1 METIQEYKD
10 GDVYRSDVDIS
21 KDEWLGFLKDKA
33 VSDNYKEAV
42 ACFYYLPDH
51 KGSCVSAG
59 KPFGKKPAS
68 LNASIWQF
76 GRYVQNR
83 LNRFELIG
91 TDGKS
96 TFWPV
101 AMGQGKP
108 LKGADDGSFEWQLR
122 PELAEAV
129 KDWLYWRMLETYK
142 AHRREVDFNTE
153 GAYEIYKWQLITATQ
168 GKKPIEIVQNHI
180 KHPNNATQG
189 GFCNLYDVVR
199 DNNVLK
205 YLVNNKL
212 SQFETVLTQLVDESL
227 SLTDRLAA
235 FKTQM
240 ADLVSDTN
248 YNSKANDER
257 MAATILTCSN
267 PQRYTIYKDGFYRK
281 FCQYLGVATESVG
294 KKYGHY
300 LQLLEPLV
308 HLIENDSELHEIIEN
323 SSIHGLLQSN
333 LLLAQDVCWELF
345 ESFPKLLEIIK
356 KETDTNYWLLSWNP
370 ENWEWK
376 NYDDFCRKTKSGG
389 THIEPHT
396 CHSTKPRIGDEVFLM
411 KTGKKEPK
419 GIIAHGTVVKES
431 YTAPHY
437 DSDKAEQGVTKAY
450 IDASYDC
457 ILNYKTEPILDIK
470 TLKDN
475 LPKQD
480 WSPQSSG
487 IEIKENIEQL
497 LKLWNETIGGTKMKN
512 ADKYVSLLKSNHNL
526 ILTGAPGTGK
536 TYLAKQIAQ
545 AMGCTDN
552 EIGFVQFHP
561 SYDYTD
567 FVEGLRPLDDGNGN
581 VGFERKDGVFKEFCA
596 KALENLTDSQKSLQ
610 TLQQETSVRDLI
622 DDFVQDAID
631 SDLKLETQGTKN
643 VFHIIENKAK
653 HITIDIPKN
662 EKTRVIALPKSDLIT
677 LLENKVDIS
686 GSKDIQLYFQ
696 RKYRTQ
702 QDSYTYVL
710 YEKLKSL
717 ESKTKV
723 ETVSLIPK
731 KNFVF
736 IIDEINRGEINKIFG
751 ELFFSIDPGYRG
763 EKGRVQTQYQNMVE
777 DGDAFKKGFFV
788 PENVYIIGTMND
800 IDRSVESMD
809 FAFRRRFAFKE
820 VTADDSKAMLDD
832 FEWKDDA
839 VKRMDSLNA
848 AIEEIEG
855 LSSAY
860 HIGASYFLK
869 LKNYNGDFGQ
879 LWDCHLKGL
888 LFEYLRG
895 TQSVDENM
903 RKLEKAYNLNNT
915 AADDSD
921 TDN

>member
-1 METIQEYKD
+1 MKELIETREDVIANIKTLYSYLNNESDKNSYEWAIERLSKGRNYVVEIIDSQICFAPSRFVGYKKNTKKKHSGENQGD
-10 GDVYRSDVDIS
+10 GKETDPQLKKLYKIVQDGRLDELFQSEIRQYGLSSGSKKYFIS
-21 KDEWLGFLKDKA
+21 KDM
-33 VSDNYKEAV
+33 
-42 ACFYYLPDH
+42 
-51 KGSCVSAG
+51 
-59 KPFGKKPAS
+59 
-68 LNASIWQF
+68 
-76 GRYVQNR
+76 
-83 LNRFELIG
+83 
-91 TDGKS
+91 T
-96 TFWPV
+96 
-101 AMGQGKP
+101 
-108 LKGADDGSFEWQLR
+108 
-122 PELAEAV
+122 
-129 KDWLYWRMLETYK
+129 
-142 AHRREVDFNTE
+142 VD
-153 GAYEIYKWQLITATQ
+153 EI
-168 GKKPIEIVQNHI
+168 
-180 KHPNNATQG
+180 
-189 GFCNLYDVVR
+189 
-199 DNNVLK
+199 LK
-205 YLVNNKL
+205 Y
-212 SQFETVLTQLVDESL
+212 
-227 SLTDRLAA
+227 
-235 FKTQM
+235 
-240 ADLVSDTN
+240 AD
-248 YNSKANDER
+248 
-257 MAATILTCSN
+257 N
-267 PQRYTIYKDGFYRK
+267 P
-281 FCQYLGVATESVG
+281 
-294 KKYGHY
+294 
-300 LQLLEPLV
+300 
-308 HLIENDSELHEIIEN
+308 
-323 SSIHGLLQSN
+323 
-333 LLLAQDVCWELF
+333 
-345 ESFPKLLEIIK
+345 
-356 KETDTNYWLLSWNP
+356 
-370 ENWEWK
+370 
-376 NYDDFCRKTKSGG
+376 
-389 THIEPHT
+389 
-396 CHSTKPRIGDEVFLM
+396 
-411 KTGKKEPK
+411 
-419 GIIAHGTVVKES
+419 
-431 YTAPHY
+431 
-437 DSDKAEQGVTKAY
+437 
-450 IDASYDC
+450 
-457 ILNYKTEPILDIK
+457 
-470 TLKDN
+470 
-475 LPKQD
+475 
-480 WSPQSSG
+480 
-487 IEIKENIEQL
+487 
-497 LKLWNETIGGTKMKN
+497 N
-512 ADKYVSLLKSNHNL
+512 ADKYVNLLKSNHNL

-567 FVEGLRPLDDGNGN
+567 FVEGLRPMNDDSGN

-731 KNFVF
+731 KSFVF

-820 VTADDSKAMLDD
+820 IKANDEMSISMLDS
-832 FEWKDDA
+832 DDA
-839 VKRMDSLNA
+839 WEKDKNGNTLKPDDETIKTVKEKLASINKVIWHKPKNDEK
-848 AIEEIEG
+848 EEDKPIEG

-869 LKNYNGDFGQ
+869 LANYKEDGSYNFDE
-879 LWDCHLKGL
+879 LWEYHLEGL

-895 TQSVDENM
+895 TTDIYK
-903 RKLEKAYNLNNT
+903 KLKRLAIAYGYSN
-915 AADDSD
+915 ADKYE
-921 TDN
+921 

>member
-1 METIQEYKD
+1 MKELIETREDVIANIKTLYSYLNNESDIDSYEWAIERLSKGKNYVVEIIDSHICFAPSRFVGYKKNTKKKHSGENQGD
-10 GDVYRSDVDIS
+10 GKETDPQLKKLYKIVQDGRLDELFQLEIRQYGLSSGSKKYFIS
-21 KDEWLGFLKDKA
+21 KDM
-33 VSDNYKEAV
+33 
-42 ACFYYLPDH
+42 
-51 KGSCVSAG
+51 
-59 KPFGKKPAS
+59 
-68 LNASIWQF
+68 
-76 GRYVQNR
+76 
-83 LNRFELIG
+83 
-91 TDGKS
+91 T
-96 TFWPV
+96 
-101 AMGQGKP
+101 
-108 LKGADDGSFEWQLR
+108 
-122 PELAEAV
+122 
-129 KDWLYWRMLETYK
+129 
-142 AHRREVDFNTE
+142 VD
-153 GAYEIYKWQLITATQ
+153 EI
-168 GKKPIEIVQNHI
+168 
-180 KHPNNATQG
+180 
-189 GFCNLYDVVR
+189 
-199 DNNVLK
+199 LK
-205 YLVNNKL
+205 YANNP
-212 SQFETVLTQLVDESL
+212 S
-227 SLTDRLAA
+227 
-235 FKTQM
+235 
-240 ADLVSDTN
+240 
-248 YNSKANDER
+248 
-257 MAATILTCSN
+257 
-267 PQRYTIYKDGFYRK
+267 
-281 FCQYLGVATESVG
+281 
-294 KKYGHY
+294 
-300 LQLLEPLV
+300 
-308 HLIENDSELHEIIEN
+308 
-323 SSIHGLLQSN
+323 
-333 LLLAQDVCWELF
+333 
-345 ESFPKLLEIIK
+345 
-356 KETDTNYWLLSWNP
+356 
-370 ENWEWK
+370 
-376 NYDDFCRKTKSGG
+376 
-389 THIEPHT
+389 
-396 CHSTKPRIGDEVFLM
+396 
-411 KTGKKEPK
+411 
-419 GIIAHGTVVKES
+419 
-431 YTAPHY
+431 
-437 DSDKAEQGVTKAY
+437 
-450 IDASYDC
+450 
-457 ILNYKTEPILDIK
+457 
-470 TLKDN
+470 
-475 LPKQD
+475 
-480 WSPQSSG
+480 
-487 IEIKENIEQL
+487 
-497 LKLWNETIGGTKMKN
+497 

-567 FVEGLRPLDDGNGN
+567 FVEGLRPLDDDGGN

-736 IIDEINRGEINKIFG
+736 IIDEINRGEINRIFG
-751 ELFFSIDPGYRG
+751 ELFFSIDPSYRG

-820 VTADDSKAMLDD
+820 VTAKETQTMLDSD
-832 FEWKDDA
+832 DAWKDETGVSQKPENNVIDEIKA
-839 VKRMDSLNA
+839 RMNSLNA
-848 AIEEIEG
+848 AIENTEG

-869 LKNYNGDFGQ
+869 LANYKNNGSYDEKSFEQ
-879 LWDCHLKGL
+879 LWKYHLKGL

-895 TQSVDENM
+895 TPNAVTDME
-903 RKLEKAYNLNNT
+903 KLEAAYFKPIEEKQNGST
-915 AADDSD
+915 SD
-921 TDN
+921 NGQPTGE

>member
-1 METIQEYKD
+1 MQTIQVQKD
-10 GDVYRSDVDIS
+10 GDIYHCDIDIS
-21 KDEWLGFLKDKA
+21 KEKWLEILKDESVA
-33 VSDNYKEAV
+33 DNYKDAV
-42 ACFYYLPDH
+42 VCFYRMPDH
-51 KGSCVSAG
+51 KGTCASVG
-59 KPFGKKPAS
+59 KKFGKKPAS
-68 LNASIWQF
+68 LNMNVWQF
-76 GRYVQNR
+76 GKYVQNR
-83 LNRFELIG
+83 LNSFELIG
-91 TDGKS
+91 TDNKIS
-96 TFWPV
+96 YWPT
-101 AMGQGKP
+101 AMGQGRA
-108 LKGADDGSFEWQLR
+108 LKSGDEGSFEWQLR

-129 KDWLYWRMLETYK
+129 KDYLYWRMLETYK
-142 AHRREVDFNTE
+142 KHRQTVAFDADN
-153 GAYEIYKWQLITATQ
+153 AYEIYKWQLITVCK
-168 GKKPIEIVQNHI
+168 GKTPIEIV
-180 KHPNNATQG
+180 NAHNTNPTKPERG
-189 GFCNLYDVVR
+189 GFNNLIYSL
-199 DNNVLK
+199 DNVVLK
-205 YLVNNKL
+205 QLAVENPVGLESALNK
-212 SQFETVLTQLVDESL
+212 LVDESKL
-227 SLTDRLAA
+227 LNDRLSSFEESMEEMLQSA
-235 FKTQM
+235 K
-240 ADLVSDTN
+240 

-257 MAATILTCSN
+257 TAATILTCYN
-267 PQRYTIYKDGFYRK
+267 PQHYTFYKSRLYEK
-281 FCQYLGVATESVG
+281 LCEYLGCDI
-294 KKYGHY
+294 KKKGEKYAHF

-333 LLLAQDVCWELF
+333 LMLAQDVCWELF
-345 ESFPKLLEIIK
+345 ESFPNLLEIIK

-370 ENWEWK
+370 EIWEWK
-376 NYDDFCRKTKSGG
+376 EYGEWAKGTKSGK
-389 THIEPHT
+389 TYNMSWT
-396 CHSTKPRIGDEVFLM
+396 CSSKQPKIGDHIFLI
-411 KTGKKEPK
+411 KTGTEPR
-419 GIIAHGTVVKES
+419 GIIAHGKVVRPS
-431 YTAPHY
+431 YEAPHY
-437 DSDKAEQGVTKAY
+437 DREKAAAGKTAPHIDVEFDGIRNYSTESILQIDTLTQTFPEQTW
-450 IDASYDC
+450 IS
-457 ILNYKTEPILDIK
+457 
-470 TLKDN
+470 
-475 LPKQD
+475 
-480 WSPQSSG
+480 QSSG
-487 IEIKENIEQL
+487 IQIKCDVDELQKMWTELQENQT
-497 LKLWNETIGGTKMKN
+497 NTIMN
-512 ADKYVSLLKSNHNL
+512 KYVNLLKSNHNI

-567 FVEGLRPLDDGNGN
+567 FVEGLRPLDDDGGN

-631 SDLKLETQGTKN
+631 SDLKLATQGTKN

-710 YEKLKSL
+710 YERLKSL

-848 AIEEIEG
+848 AIEKTEG

-879 LWDCHLKGL
+879 LWDCHLKEL

>member
-1 METIQEYKD
+1 MEDVTCIIANITWNSNDWKSPSDDKSNHSFVKGGGLPHESWNFDFDNKRNTNGKIYGFAQFTNQPKD
-10 GDVYRSDVDIS
+10 CETKTYLVIFRSDNQIV
-21 KDEWLGFLKDKA
+21 GFYGNARITDYVLFPKNQTFNVKKEYYNIVGDKA
-33 VSDNYKEAV
+33 LSVLLKNKIDDSSKR
-42 ACFYYLPDH
+42 FL
-51 KGSCVSAG
+51 
-59 KPFGKKPAS
+59 FGAKRIS
-68 LNASIWQF
+68 
-76 GRYVQNR
+76 
-83 LNRFELIG
+83 
-91 TDGKS
+91 
-96 TFWPV
+96 
-101 AMGQGKP
+101 
-108 LKGADDGSFEWQLR
+108 
-122 PELAEAV
+122 
-129 KDWLYWRMLETYK
+129 
-142 AHRREVDFNTE
+142 
-153 GAYEIYKWQLITATQ
+153 
-168 GKKPIEIVQNHI
+168 
-180 KHPNNATQG
+180 QG
-189 GFCNLYDVVR
+189 GF
-199 DNNVLK
+199 
-205 YLVNNKL
+205 
-212 SQFETVLTQLVDESL
+212 
-227 SLTDRLAA
+227 
-235 FKTQM
+235 
-240 ADLVSDTN
+240 N
-248 YNSKANDER
+248 YIENEDALQ
-257 MAATILTCSN
+257 ILTEAARLN
-267 PQRYTIYKDGFYRK
+267 KD
-281 FCQYLGVATESVG
+281 
-294 KKYGHY
+294 
-300 LQLLEPLV
+300 
-308 HLIENDSELHEIIEN
+308 ENT
-323 SSIHGLLQSN
+323 
-333 LLLAQDVCWELF
+333 
-345 ESFPKLLEIIK
+345 IIK
-356 KETDTNYWLLSWNP
+356 IINWLQN
-370 ENWEWK
+370 NTM
-376 NYDDFCRKTKSGG
+376 D
-389 THIEPHT
+389 
-396 CHSTKPRIGDEVFLM
+396 M
-411 KTGKKEPK
+411 
-419 GIIAHGTVVKES
+419 
-431 YTAPHY
+431 
-437 DSDKAEQGVTKAY
+437 
-450 IDASYDC
+450 DA
-457 ILNYKTEPILDIK
+457 
-470 TLKDN
+470 
-475 LPKQD
+475 
-480 WSPQSSG
+480 
-487 IEIKENIEQL
+487 
-497 LKLWNETIGGTKMKN
+497 TKMDN
-512 ADKYVSLLKSNHNL
+512 YVSLLKSNHNL

-777 DGDAFKKGFFV
+777 DCDAFKKGFFV

-848 AIEEIEG
+848 AIEKTEG
-855 LSSAY
+855 LTSAY

-895 TQSVDENM
+895 TQSVGENM

>member
-1 METIQEYKD
+1 MQTIQVQKD
-10 GDVYRSDVDIS
+10 GDIYHCDIDIS
-21 KDEWLGFLKDKA
+21 KEKWLEILKDESVA
-33 VSDNYKEAV
+33 DNYKDAV
-42 ACFYYLPDH
+42 VCFYRMPDH
-51 KGSCVSAG
+51 KGTCASVG
-59 KPFGKKPAS
+59 KKFGKKPAS
-68 LNASIWQF
+68 LNMNVWQF
-76 GRYVQNR
+76 GKYVQNR
-83 LNRFELIG
+83 LNSFELIG
-91 TDGKS
+91 TDNKISYWPTAMEQGRALKS
-96 TFWPV
+96 
-101 AMGQGKP
+101 G
-108 LKGADDGSFEWQLR
+108 DEGSFEWQLR
-122 PELAEAV
+122 PELADAV
-129 KDWLYWRMLETYK
+129 KDYLYWRLLEKYK
-142 AHRREVDFNTE
+142 KHRQTVAFDADN
-153 GAYEIYKWQLITATQ
+153 AYEIYKWQLITVCKDKT
-168 GKKPIEIVQNHI
+168 PIEIV
-180 KHPNNATQG
+180 NAHNTNPTKPEKG
-189 GFCNLYDVVR
+189 GFNNLIYSL
-199 DNNVLK
+199 DNVVLK
-205 YLVNNKL
+205 QLAVENPVGLESALNK
-212 SQFETVLTQLVDESL
+212 LVDESKL
-227 SLTDRLAA
+227 LNDRLSSFEESMEEMLQGA
-235 FKTQM
+235 K
-240 ADLVSDTN
+240 

-257 MAATILTCSN
+257 TAATILTCYN
-267 PQRYTIYKDGFYRK
+267 PQHYTFYKSRLYEK
-281 FCQYLGVATESVG
+281 MCEYLGCDI
-294 KKYGHY
+294 KKKGEKYAHF

-308 HLIENDSELHEIIEN
+308 HLIDKDSELEELVKH
-323 SSIHGLLQSN
+323 SSIANLLQSN

-345 ESFPKLLEIIK
+345 ERFPNLLEIIK
-356 KETDTNYWLLSWNP
+356 NEKVMNYWLVGFNFGSSNSQLERFVQESIWEGRFDSDNDKSQISDIKKIQKGDILILKSTFTKGTGHSIP
-370 ENWEWK
+370 CLRVSALAQVTESIISENNDE
-376 NYDDFCRKTKSGG
+376 
-389 THIEPHT
+389 THILCNVKYFNAIRKEFEGKIYGQYQKTIHE
-396 CHSTKPRIGDEVFLM
+396 CKSDE
-411 KTGKKEPK
+411 
-419 GIIAHGTVVKES
+419 II
-431 YTAPHY
+431 
-437 DSDKAEQGVTKAY
+437 
-450 IDASYDC
+450 
-457 ILNYKTEPILDIK
+457 NYV
-470 TLKDN
+470 N
-475 LPKQD
+475 
-480 WSPQSSG
+480 
-487 IEIKENIEQL
+487 EIMNMQA
-497 LKLWNETIGGTKMKN
+497 NPYQ
-512 ADKYVSLLKSNHNL
+512 KYVNLLKSNHNL

-545 AMGCTDN
+545 AMSCTDN

-820 VTADDSKAMLDD
+820 VAADDSKAMLDD

-848 AIEEIEG
+848 AIEKTEG

-895 TQSVDENM
+895 TQSVGENM

>member
-1 METIQEYKD
+1 MQFDNQKFNELVEFYKTSFLEHWEDEKYKWVAVKWFQEHFDIEAPDFSEMFKDAIGKTVNLLASVNNFPGSQIINFAKEYKEET
-10 GDVYRSDVDIS
+10 RSMFRNLY
-21 KDEWLGFLKDKA
+21 DETMDLQTRIDEFKQE
-33 VSDNYKEAV
+33 S
-42 ACFYYLPDH
+42 
-51 KGSCVSAG
+51 
-59 KPFGKKPAS
+59 
-68 LNASIWQF
+68 
-76 GRYVQNR
+76 
-83 LNRFELIG
+83 
-91 TDGKS
+91 
-96 TFWPV
+96 
-101 AMGQGKP
+101 
-108 LKGADDGSFEWQLR
+108 
-122 PELAEAV
+122 
-129 KDWLYWRMLETYK
+129 
-142 AHRREVDFNTE
+142 
-153 GAYEIYKWQLITATQ
+153 
-168 GKKPIEIVQNHI
+168 IEIVA
-180 KHPNNATQG
+180 KHNNANPDNLWGQSFQNENAISTYLWLQFPDKYYIYKYSEYKAVAEELNVQTKFTKGKKENVINGFAMYDEICNRISADTQIR
-189 GFCNLYDVVR
+189 NL
-199 DNNVLK
+199 L
-205 YLVNNKL
+205 
-212 SQFETVLTQLVDESL
+212 QG
-227 SLTDRLAA
+227 SLTDDCYQDTML
-235 FKTQM
+235 KTLTIDFGFHISRYYKSYLQTHKTKRYWLYAPGENAKYWDEFYDKGIM
-240 ADLVSDTN
+240 AIGWEELGDLSDYIEREDLVNAFNQVYGEKNRPNDVSCNDDFANKMNIGDVVFVKKGRRKVLGYGIVTSDYYYDKN
-248 YNSKANDER
+248 RKYYNSIRNVNWKIKGE
-257 MAATILTCSN
+257 
-267 PQRYTIYKDGFYRK
+267 
-281 FCQYLGVATESVG
+281 
-294 KKYGHY
+294 
-300 LQLLEPLV
+300 
-308 HLIENDSELHEIIEN
+308 
-323 SSIHGLLQSN
+323 
-333 LLLAQDVCWELF
+333 WEH
-345 ESFPKLLEIIK
+345 P
-356 KETDTNYWLLSWNP
+356 
-370 ENWEWK
+370 
-376 NYDDFCRKTKSGG
+376 
-389 THIEPHT
+389 
-396 CHSTKPRIGDEVFLM
+396 GDAVL
-411 KTGKKEPK
+411 
-419 GIIAHGTVVKES
+419 
-431 YTAPHY
+431 
-437 DSDKAEQGVTKAY
+437 
-450 IDASYDC
+450 
-457 ILNYKTEPILDIK
+457 K
-470 TLKDN
+470 TLTDITPYTQYVEK
-475 LPKQD
+475 
-480 WSPQSSG
+480 
-487 IEIKENIEQL
+487 
-497 LKLWNETIGGTKMKN
+497 LKTLFNMQAN
-512 ADKYVSLLKSNHNL
+512 PYQKYVNLLKSNHNL

-631 SDLKLETQGTKN
+631 SDLKLATQGTKN

-717 ESKTKV
+717 ESKTKI

-832 FEWKDDA
+832 FEWKDDT

-848 AIEEIEG
+848 AIEKTEG

-895 TQSVDENM
+895 TQSVVENM